1 MRSFASKLLRVTQ
14 DGAQTLGP
22 VRFSGR
28 MDELTLEKHIVDDP
42 ELMGEPLFVLGRQL
56 AEFEEDKD
64 RLDILAVDKDGEIVV
79 IELKVTEDFRVTD
92 LQALA
97 YAGAYA
103 DLDIEDLAET
113 RRRYMK
119 KMLEQEAAEAAEAAA
134 AEAAGAAASSSGD
147 EANASGGETN
157 GSHASVPEPAATSDT
172 LSVDIDE
179 AKAKIVEFL
188 ELDDFDSWE
197 PSQRVRIKLVAPSFP
212 RRVLKNVKHWGDV
225 YGMPVE
231 AISARLFETP
241 DHHRVVSFERLL
253 PLPGDDEF
261 DMTRRRREERRRD
274 ENVQRARRPKVVP
287 TLLEAGK
294 LTDGQTLYLH
304 KTVLPKGNRDRFDP
318 DKQVFQVI
326 LRKEDGG
333 PGAKFEWQPD
343 DETPAKTLSPST
355 VPYEVYKAV
364 LPDWNGE
371 AFNFPVATSFTV
383 EPNGKTLEE
392 IALDEGLWSPIEAA
406 E

>member
-1 MRSFASKLLRVTQ
+1 MRSFSPKVLRVTQ
-14 DGAQTLGP
+14 EGAQTLAP
-22 VRFSGR
+22 VSFSGK
-28 MDELTLEKHIVDDP
+28 MDELTLEKHIAADP
-42 ELMGEPLFVLGRQL
+42 DLMGEPLFVLGRQL

-64 RLDILAVDKDGEIVV
+64 RLDILAVDKDGEIVL
-79 IELKVTEDFRVTD
+79 IELKVTEDFKVTD

-103 DLDIEDLAET
+103 DMDIEDLAET
-113 RRRYMK
+113 RRRYMEK
-119 KMLEQEAAEAAEAAA
+119 NLKEEAAVVAEPAAPPVPK
-134 AEAAGAAASSSGD
+134 AEGGL
-147 EANASGGETN
+147 GGETN
-157 GSHASVPEPAATSDT
+157 GAQASAPTPAPAAPAI
-172 LSVDIDE
+172 SVDIEE
-179 AKAKIVEFL
+179 AKTEIADFL
-188 ELDDFDSWE
+188 GLDDFDTWE
-197 PSQRVRIKLVAPSFP
+197 PSQRVRIKLVAPNFP
-212 RRVLKNVKHWGDV
+212 RRVLKNVKYWGDV

-231 AISARLFETP
+231 AISARLFETT
-241 DHHRVVSFERLL
+241 DHELSVSFERLL

-294 LTDGQTLYLH
+294 LMEGQTLYLH

-318 DKQVFQVI
+318 DKQVFQVTV
-326 LRKEDGG
+326 RKEDGG
-333 PGAKFEWQPD
+333 SGAKFEWQPD
-343 DETPAKTLSPST
+343 EATPAKMLSPST

-364 LPDWNGE
+364 LPEWSGE
-371 AFNFPVATSFTV
+371 AFNSPVATSFTV

-392 IALDEGLWSPIEAA
+392 IALEEGLWSPVDGA